1 MHACMFMNITACM
14 FMATLFLT
22 NKRSMA
28 LVPDSLQIQVWA
40 KHWSKQKIFLYYS
53 RSKRQSTFIRN
64 LIRVFQQ
71 LDTAFRYIYIYIYI
85 YTLRRRS
92 ALAYPSLQIPDK
104 VPNKTNIYNTRVNDE
119 FYEKYHNNS
128 YRHSSLLRKLENK
141 SFLRF
146 IYRGYVHTI

>member
-1 MHACMFMNITACM
+1 
-14 FMATLFLT
+14 MATLFLT

-71 LDTAFRYIYIYIYI
+71 LDTAFRYIYASEAISARVSESADSRQSTKQNEYI
-85 YTLRRRS
+85 
-92 ALAYPSLQIPDK
+92 
-104 VPNKTNIYNTRVNDE
+104 
-119 FYEKYHNNS
+119 
-128 YRHSSLLRKLENK
+128 
-141 SFLRF
+141 
-146 IYRGYVHTI
+146 